1 MAIGLVFGQP
11 MHLKIVTLYNP
22 FISSCNHACIQKAH
36 VQQFLGT
43 EDALNKAAEARVLCQ
58 KLKNRLHGN
67 ADAVSS
73 HSLGGG
79 TSQNVKNLRQLEVNA
94 RYSLVSNFCDLS

>member
-1 MAIGLVFGQP
+1 M
-11 MHLKIVTLYNP
+11 
-22 FISSCNHACIQKAH
+22 
-36 VQQFLGT
+36 QQFLGT

-94 RYSLVSNFCDLS
+94 RYHLVSNFP

>member
-1 MAIGLVFGQP
+1 M
-11 MHLKIVTLYNP
+11 Y
-22 FISSCNHACIQKAH
+22 ACLQKAH

-58 KLKNRLHGN
+58 KLKNRLHGS

-73 HSLGGG
+73 HSVGGG
-79 TSQNVKNLRQLEVNA
+79 TSQNVKNLRQFEVNPIF
-94 RYSLVSNFCDLS
+94 YLVAMIFVDFS